1 MFARRQLKILNAQ
14 MDRQIERERENDNN
28 QKQQTTKNLMRDN
41 YCHCMISKLN
51 EKKKKKTIE
60 EDKIEFWILVVGD
73 L

>member
-1 MFARRQLKILNAQ
+1 
-14 MDRQIERERENDNN
+14 
-28 QKQQTTKNLMRDN
+28 MRDN

-51 EKKKKKTIE
+51 EKKKKTIE